1 MKMTLATTERSLF
14 YLDFL
19 KYLKKPCVEDFSIN
33 YQSTNS
39 FKKLY
44 QKQFGFQQGHS
55 PEHTLMQLINQ
66 INQALDNDYLL

>member
-1 MKMTLATTERSLF
+1 MKMTLVTSKQSLF

-33 YQSTNS
+33 YL
-39 FKKLY
+39 LY

-55 PEHTLMQLINQ
+55 TEHALMQLITR
-66 INQALDNDYLL
+66 INQALENDYLL

>member
-1 MKMTLATTERSLF
+1 MTLVTSKQSLF

-33 YQSTNS
+33 YL
-39 FKKLY
+39 LY

-55 PEHTLMQLINQ
+55 TEQALMQLITR
-66 INQALDNDYLL
+66 INQALENDYLL

>member
-1 MKMTLATTERSLF
+1 MTLVTSKQSLF

-33 YQSTNS
+33 YL
-39 FKKLY
+39 LY

-55 PEHTLMQLINQ
+55 TEHALMQLITR
-66 INQALDNDYLL
+66 INQALENDYLL